1 MLISS
6 YQHEV
11 TERSW
16 EEARCAWSTLA
27 SRPSWLQPTTCSDL
41 QQRITVPVGHYGI
54 SNASRSNSIHLT
66 WQNLFFLLGKGTVL
80 LKSEMWCHLELLLLP
95 QSSFFIIT
103 KSFNSTSKIAC
114 KSSPPGQPYRF
125 CSSPGLGC
133 CKCLPAS
140 LPLQPLLNM
149 LHAGPSKTFQT
160 ANLVMS
166 HISLTQPTSS
176 SHPQDKA
183 QPLTIM

>member
-1 MLISS
+1 
-6 YQHEV
+6 
-11 TERSW
+11 
-16 EEARCAWSTLA
+16 
-27 SRPSWLQPTTCSDL
+27 
-41 QQRITVPVGHYGI
+41 
-54 SNASRSNSIHLT
+54 
-66 WQNLFFLLGKGTVL
+66 
-80 LKSEMWCHLELLLLP
+80 MWCHLELLLLP
-95 QSSFFIIT
+95 QSSFFIIA

-125 CSSPGLGC
+125 CSRPGLGC

-149 LHAGPSKTFQT
+149 LHAGPSKTFET

-183 QPLTIM
+183 QPLTINVRASHGSLIAVIIPSSRKPSLPALLPQGWCLLLVPQLSNHPLV